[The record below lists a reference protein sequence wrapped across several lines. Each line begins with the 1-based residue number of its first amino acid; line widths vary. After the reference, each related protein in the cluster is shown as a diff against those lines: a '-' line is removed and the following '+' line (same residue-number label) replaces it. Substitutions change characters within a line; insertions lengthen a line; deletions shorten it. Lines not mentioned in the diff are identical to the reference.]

1 MTLSKFANKYGLLLI
16 LASSLGI
23 RMISSGQSL
32 WLDEAIS
39 ALAVK
44 NNTFLELITKFSL
57 GDTHPPLY
65 YLILKAW
72 TSIFGF
78 TEVALRAPSVI
89 FSVLTVYFT
98 YKLGEF
104 FGGKKMA
111 ILSSVLL
118 AFAPLHVYYSQEARM
133 YALTTLL
140 VSMSF
145 YFFLKEKWRYLSV
158 TLLFLGLSDYLPL
171 LILVPFWIY
180 VFIKKNRESF
190 FNLVNSHILLLI
202 FLLFWLPVF
211 IKQSSSSAS
220 YLASFPQWGE
230 VLGGANIKELALI
243 WIKFIAGRI
252 SFGNKFFYGLAILI
266 PSFIV
271 VIPLYKAFLNRG
283 ITLILWLWLVIPPNI
298 FFIGSFF
305 VPGFSYFRLLF
316 ILPSFYL
323 LISWG
328 VLKTNYRK
336 ILSLSLVLINIA
348 LSLTYLLD
356 NSFWREDWKGLVS
369 FVEEKVKGD
378 EVLLVS
384 YSEPFAGYIW
394 YSRKPYL
401 VRSFDQ
407 SDVKQKESLYTMDYL
422 MDLTDPVRENYKKL
436 ENEGFANLEVYNFRN
451 IGQLRYWKKI

>member
-133 YALTTLL
+133 YAL
-140 VSMSF
+140 
-145 YFFLKEKWRYLSV
+145 
-158 TLLFLGLSDYLPL
+158 
-171 LILVPFWIY
+171 
-180 VFIKKNRESF
+180 
-190 FNLVNSHILLLI
+190 
-202 FLLFWLPVF
+202 
-211 IKQSSSSAS
+211 
-220 YLASFPQWGE
+220 
-230 VLGGANIKELALI
+230 
-243 WIKFIAGRI
+243 
-252 SFGNKFFYGLAILI
+252 
-266 PSFIV
+266 
-271 VIPLYKAFLNRG
+271 
-283 ITLILWLWLVIPPNI
+283 
-298 FFIGSFF
+298 
-305 VPGFSYFRLLF
+305 
-316 ILPSFYL
+316 
-323 LISWG
+323 
-328 VLKTNYRK
+328 
-336 ILSLSLVLINIA
+336 
-348 LSLTYLLD
+348 
-356 NSFWREDWKGLVS
+356 
-369 FVEEKVKGD
+369 
-378 EVLLVS
+378 
-384 YSEPFAGYIW
+384 
-394 YSRKPYL
+394 
-401 VRSFDQ
+401 
-407 SDVKQKESLYTMDYL
+407 
-422 MDLTDPVRENYKKL
+422 
-436 ENEGFANLEVYNFRN
+436 
-451 IGQLRYWKKI
+451 